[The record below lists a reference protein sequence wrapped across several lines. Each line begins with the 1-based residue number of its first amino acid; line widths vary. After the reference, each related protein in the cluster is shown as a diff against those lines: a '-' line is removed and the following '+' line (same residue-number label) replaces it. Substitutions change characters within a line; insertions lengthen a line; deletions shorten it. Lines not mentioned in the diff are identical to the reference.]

1 MKVPD
6 PLADSPLS
14 KDTTDAQSLGQSGT
28 WKAAGR
34 RAHDSAGGTPAAS
47 TSESRLAVRS
57 PAARSASKATEFVKI
72 VHGEPPVEPIIVG
85 IRSRSHDEVLEFTHA
100 FVVAYTRSRF
110 RGTLAQ
116 PLGLAAYELLGNAL
130 KYGSVVGEVVFQVLE
145 TPKSV
150 AVRVTNEAVQ
160 VRVDMLCS
168 HLERVNKDP
177 EGAFLEEMR
186 RSVAGGIPRPMLGLA
201 RVVHEAKLPL
211 DVYLA
216 GGRVTVQAR
225 ALT

>member
-1 MKVPD
+1 M
-6 PLADSPLS
+6 
-14 KDTTDAQSLGQSGT
+14 
-28 WKAAGR
+28 R
-34 RAHDSAGGTPAAS
+34 RPGA
-47 TSESRLAVRS
+47 
-57 PAARSASKATEFVKI
+57 KATEYVKI
-72 VHGEPPVEPIIVG
+72 VNGEAPVEPVIVG
-85 IRSRSHDEVLEFTHA
+85 IRSRSHDDVLEFTHA
-100 FVVAYTRSRF
+100 FIVAYSRSRF
-110 RGTLAQ
+110 RSTLAQ

-130 KYGSVVGEVVFQVLE
+130 NYGSVLGEVVFQVVE

-177 EGAFLEEMR
+177 EAAFLEEMR
-186 RSVAGGIPRPMLGLA
+186 RSAAGGITRPMLGLA
-201 RVVHEAKLPL
+201 RVLHEAKLTL
-211 DVYLA
+211 EVYLA